1 MIKGYANIDFVT
13 DDMLLRTKFEETT
26 EVGHANGLWEEL
38 LVSPPLYPIG
48 SATIYQSFGNK
59 CPKWAQKIKT
69 MFDDKIK
76 YSTITI
82 NLVKPGNFIPSH
94 KDKFY
99 RLLEFAKNNNLD
111 LTNKEPIR
119 INLFL
124 QDHKIGHFFEM
135 DNKVCMNYKK
145 GDYVIIKPNKVHS
158 VINIGN
164 ENRYTLQVSG
174 FADKDTFI

>member
-1 MIKGYANIDFVT
+1 MIKEHIDINFVT
-13 DDMLLRTKFEETT
+13 DDMLVQTEFKETT

-38 LVSPPLYPIG
+38 SVTPPIYPAGSP
-48 SATIYQSFGNK
+48 TIYQSFDDH
-59 CPKWAQKIKT
+59 CPVWAQNIKS
-69 MFDDKIK
+69 MFADKIK
-76 YSTITI
+76 YSTVTI
-82 NLVKPGNFIPSH
+82 NLVKPGSFIPPH

-99 RLLEFAKNNNLD
+99 RLLEFVKTNNID

-135 DNKVCMNYKK
+135 ENQVCMNYKK
-145 GDYVIIKPNKVHS
+145 CDYAIIKMDKIHS

-164 ENRYTLQVSG
+164 YNRYTLQVSG
-174 FADKDTFI
+174 FADKDTFL